1 MASILIESSKQNS
14 STVIPNKSNNK
25 LSFERNLLKH
35 PSVKHLFNND
45 TEINNNPLNINIHI
59 NENIN
64 EHIKKFPINK
74 YSINIISTMTKL
86 SDSNEVFFIKND
98 ENTNE
103 KKTSLN
109 KTSTISIGAFNK
121 EQIEIDKQI
130 TKSIQNG
137 EDYDSIYATL
147 INHIKNE

>member
-1 MASILIESSKQNS
+1 MASILIERSKQNS
-14 STVIPNKSNNK
+14 STLIPNKSNNK

-45 TEINNNPLNINIHI
+45 TELNHNPLNINIHI

-64 EHIKKFPINK
+64 ENIKKFPINK

-86 SDSNEVFFIKND
+86 SDSNEVFFMKND

-147 INHIKNE
+147 INHIKND

>member
-1 MASILIESSKQNS
+1 MASILIERSKQNS
-14 STVIPNKSNNK
+14 STLIPNKSNNK

-45 TEINNNPLNINIHI
+45 TELNNNPLNINIHI

-64 EHIKKFPINK
+64 ENIKKFPINK

-86 SDSNEVFFIKND
+86 SDSNEVFFMKND

-103 KKTSLN
+103 KKPSLN

-147 INHIKNE
+147 INHIKND